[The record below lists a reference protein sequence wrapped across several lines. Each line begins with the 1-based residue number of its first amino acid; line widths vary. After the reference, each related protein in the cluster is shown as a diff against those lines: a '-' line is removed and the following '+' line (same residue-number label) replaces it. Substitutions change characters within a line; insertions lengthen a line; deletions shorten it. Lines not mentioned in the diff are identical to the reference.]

1 MITARDRFFMRLTP
15 DDVLKAIEVGTDVEF
30 KIDYNLSLRFT
41 NLELL
46 DLYLEMNGQKN
57 I

>member
-30 KIDYNLSLRFT
+30 KIDYDLSLRFT

>member
-15 DDVLKAIEVGTDVEF
+15 EDVLKAIEVGTDVEF
-30 KIDYNLSLRFT
+30 KIDYDLSLRFT